1 MTGRLAGRAEAAG
14 LTVLA
19 EARWAD
25 DQVPAPIPG
34 FVISEFSP
42 RIAAVAETCLRSA
55 HGDAP
60 VEPDRGERTAVVVAS
75 VNGDVAIAA
84 AVAEAVDTGRRVS
97 PLLFFQSVPNA
108 VAGHIAAR
116 WGLAGPVVC
125 TSPSADPLDDVVELA
140 GLLFDDG
147 DAEEALL
154 VLSGSDDGPAMA
166 ALVRGSH

>member
-1 MTGRLAGRAEAAG
+1 MSGGLAGRAEAAG
-14 LTVLA
+14 LTELA
-19 EARWAD
+19 EARWPD
-25 DQVPAPIPG
+25 GQVPAPIPG

-55 HGDAP
+55 HGHAP
-60 VEPDRGERTAVVVAS
+60 VGPDRGERTAVVLAS
-75 VNGDVAIAA
+75 VDGDTAIAA

-125 TSPSADPLDDVVELA
+125 TSPCADPFDDVVELA
-140 GLLFDDG
+140 GLLFDGG
-147 DAEEALL
+147 DADEALL
-154 VLSGSDDGPAMA
+154 VLSGSGDEPAVA
-166 ALVRGSH
+166 ALVRDSH